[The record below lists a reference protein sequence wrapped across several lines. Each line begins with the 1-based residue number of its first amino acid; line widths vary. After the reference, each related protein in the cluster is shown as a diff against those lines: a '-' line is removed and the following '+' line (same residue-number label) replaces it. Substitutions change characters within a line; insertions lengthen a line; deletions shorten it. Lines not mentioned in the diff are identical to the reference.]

1 MTDAERKRLWR
12 RANPEKRREQQRRY
26 RAKKRALGIPDEQ
39 KAKQAGYAKA
49 FKERHGEEYR
59 ARKAKHS
66 RDRYRRLHGIP
77 LDAPIGQKPHASASE
92 EERRERRKAANRRA
106 WAKANGTTVEEIDA
120 RNAARKAAKEAR
132 EKCQKVKTVRI
143 PAKISERK
151 TSKRLRKS
159 ISGSETAK
167 PSSIPIRSATT
178 RAPAR
183 PISNRPRPG
192 LLTLR
197 SLGKW
202 WF

>member
-1 MTDAERKRLWR
+1 MTDAERKREWR
-12 RANPEKRREQQRRY
+12 KANPDKCREQQRRY
-26 RAKKRALGIPDEQ
+26 RARKRALGIPDEQ

-132 EKCQKVKTVRI
+132 EKCPKVKTRI

-151 TSKRLRKS
+151 TTKRTTR
-159 ISGSETAK
+159 AK
-167 PSSIPIRSATT
+167 PSTIPAPIRSVTT